1 MQHKESQGRYVPI
14 ENYGVIGNLHTVALI
29 SLEGSLDFMSFTRF
43 DSPTIFCKI
52 LDADKGGFFS
62 IKPSMKDMVF
72 KQLYLPDT
80 NILVTRF
87 LAEEGIAEMIDY
99 MPVTEEEVDCA
110 VVRKVTTVRG
120 NVKFRINCTPAFN
133 YARDTHSVTLEG
145 DSFLFT

>member
-1 MQHKESQGRYVPI
+1 MNFIETNVRYAPI

-29 SLEGSLDFMSFTRF
+29 SIEGSLDFMSFTRF

-52 LDADKGGFFS
+52 LDADKGGSFC
-62 IKPSMKDMVF
+62 IKPVLKDMVF

-80 NILVTRF
+80 NVLVTRF

-110 VVRKVTTVRG
+110 VVRKVT
-120 NVKFRINCTPAFN
+120 
-133 YARDTHSVTLEG
+133 
-145 DSFLFT
+145 